1 MPLSQTHHS
10 QRAPLGDYF
19 ELQLAFAARLADRTD
34 LGLGEAVARY
44 TNLRRR
50 FALGNADDPAAATAW
65 ARYLDGLEA
74 AADPA
79 SRLHWTMDFYAQ
91 APREAL
97 AEDQTAFGCFACAR
111 PTDDGA
117 VRIHF
122 TNRTG
127 GGEVGPL
134 SAARRAERR
143 SELQAMFGFV
153 RETYPSARS
162 VLGGS
167 WLYNLEA
174 YRRLFPP
181 TYAGSASLPSG
192 PVRLTGSSTWGQFLD
207 HHGGVKPAFRHHLL
221 ERLDTLD
228 PDAPWRAFP
237 LQALWAS
244 APIEHFFEHY
254 GV

>member
-1 MPLSQTHHS
+1 MEFH
-10 QRAPLGDYF
+10 
-19 ELQLAFAARLADRTD
+19 
-34 LGLGEAVARY
+34 
-44 TNLRRR
+44 
-50 FALGNADDPAAATAW
+50 
-65 ARYLDGLEA
+65 
-74 AADPA
+74 
-79 SRLHWTMDFYAQ
+79 AQ
-91 APREAL
+91 APREVL

-134 SAARRAERR
+134 SAARTAERL
-143 SELQAMFGFV
+143 SELRAMFAFV
-153 RETYPSARS
+153 RETCPSARS

-181 TYAGSASLPSG
+181 DYGGSASLPPG
-192 PVRLTGSSTWGQFLD
+192 PVRLTGSSTWGQVLD
-207 HHGGVKPAFRHHLL
+207 HQGGVKPSVRHHLL

-237 LQALWAS
+237 VQALRAS
-244 APIEHFFEHY
+244 APIEIFFAHY

>member
-1 MPLSQTHHS
+1 VPDSQTHHS
-10 QRAPLGDYF
+10 PRAPLGDYF
-19 ELQLAFAARLADRTD
+19 ELQLTFAARLADRTG

-65 ARYLDGLEA
+65 ARYLAGLEA
-74 AADPA
+74 AAGPTA
-79 SRLHWTMDFYAQ
+79 RLHWTMDFHAQ
-91 APREAL
+91 APREVL

-122 TNRTG
+122 TNRAG
-127 GGEVGPL
+127 GGAGPL
-134 SAARRAERR
+134 SAARTVERL
-143 SELQAMFGFV
+143 SELRAMFAFA
-153 RETYPSARS
+153 REAYPSARS

-181 TYAGSASLPSG
+181 AYGGSASLPSG

-207 HHGGVKPAFRHHLL
+207 HRGGVKGVYRDHLL

-237 LQALWAS
+237 LQALRAS
-244 APIEHFFEHY
+244 APIEIFFAHY